1 MRRTADFLKGLIALA
16 LILALL
22 VGVPFVLV
30 TFAGNPVDDVRRILA
45 DELLSDDTTASLA
58 LRAGLTVLA
67 WLAWAQIAFSIL
79 AEFVAL
85 ARGKVAGRASLLPG
99 VQDLARRLVVATTL
113 LVNAFT
119 STTGATALLPLA
131 VPAPVES
138 VEVDL
143 LRPPDLDLPDVITV
157 ADAESAT
164 YTAAAGDTFWSLA
177 ESLLGDGLRW
187 SEIREVNLGRTMPD
201 GTVISEATEV
211 IRAGWD
217 LALPGDAVLPL
228 TSATVSVDVDVV
240 PEQLELAERVNGA
253 DPEML
258 GRWEVD
264 NGDHFWAIA
273 EETLTAAYGRPVT
286 DEEIT
291 PYWQEIIETN
301 RERLVTADPD
311 LVHPGQTFDVVLP
324 PLADEIVIGPTAVES
339 PLDADGISDDDVRQ
353 LGTAGDLNGEA
364 NGDGI
369 TPPGEAEWVA
379 VEDPT
384 SDGTLKPF
392 EPNETEGGG
401 PLDGASVALGVFG
414 TAVGAGA
421 LLEVLRRRR
430 AAGSTEHASSSPAS
444 SGPTGIAGFEA
455 RIRPIANTDAVRWLA
470 ATNRYLTHQ
479 LSTVPSDRPLPA
491 VLAMRAGEF
500 GIEVLLDE
508 PSPPP
513 AGFVTDGDT
522 GAAWRVRADLDLDAI
537 EAAGRGASPYSPAL
551 LPVGETDA
559 GDLLVDLEQL
569 AVMSLVGDIGTIAG
583 WLATVATSA
592 TAMSWSQTC
601 SIVAI
606 GVQTVLGGSNQVR
619 VPTDVE
625 QWADETIAEQTDL
638 ARNAD
643 TSTYRQRLEGGDA
656 VFGGDE
662 FDGPTIVL
670 LGPGH
675 DDLARRLMAVAE
687 LAYSSLVVVTTT
699 ALEGHAR
706 IELQPNHGVVIPD
719 ESGLRLDF
727 DPIVTGSATVRY
739 ASELVGDGGDQHYAD
754 VFDTVRRRSLG
765 PGDEFDEAFAAPQ
778 WPPPAPVERQPVNGS
793 AGATEA
799 EAPSREPV
807 SSESVAGEAVSSE
820 SVAGED
826 LPNVDAETAEV
837 WPPPASSAI
846 DLRSPRLEVLEPR
859 PIEARILTALP
870 SIVGLSSASALV
882 EELLVYLAVQR
893 SATPSELGRLFLPDV
908 APDDHARRLAEELS
922 ALDVAAGRDEEG
934 RFRVWF
940 DEPSGHYWVS
950 GDIESDHHRF
960 VSLVALADQ
969 SSTTADEQACL
980 EAAIGLIDDEP
991 GRAVGGSSY
1000 RWLDRHEPARSAL
1013 DTAIVTAAHRLG
1025 ELALNADRAEVA
1037 RWAAAQGLI
1046 VVPGDEALRRVQ
1058 MRAAA
1063 MLDDRQGVEDAYRAA
1078 VEVMEDAASWDGL
1091 QPETDALYRQLVDP
1105 LTERS

>member
-1 MRRTADFLKGLIALA
+1 MRRTADFLKGVIALA
-16 LILALL
+16 LILILL
-22 VGVPFVLV
+22 VGVPVALV
-30 TFAGNPVDDVRRILA
+30 TFAGNPIDDVRRILA

-79 AEFVAL
+79 AEFLAL
-85 ARGKVAGRASLLPG
+85 ARGRVAGNASLLPG

-143 LRPPDLDLPDVITV
+143 LRPPDLDLPYLV
-157 ADAESAT
+157 ATADPQTAI
-164 YTAAAGDTFWSLA
+164 YTATAGDTFWSLA

-211 IRAGWD
+211 IRSGWD
-217 LALPGDAVLPL
+217 LALPSDAVLPL
-228 TSATVSVDVDVV
+228 TSAVVTVDAEVM
-240 PEQLELAERVNGA
+240 PEQLELAERVDGV

-291 PYWQEIIETN
+291 PYWNEIIETN
-301 RERLVTADPD
+301 RELLVTADPD

-339 PLDADGISDDDVRQ
+339 PIDAEVISGDDVRQ
-353 LGTAGDLNGEA
+353 LGSPGDGNDDASDAGDGA
-364 NGDGI
+364 
-369 TPPGEAEWVA
+369 TAPGEAEWVSL
-379 VEDPT
+379 EDT
-384 SDGTLKPF
+384 AGDGTLKPF
-392 EPNETEGGG
+392 EPAETDGGG
-401 PLDGASVALGVFG
+401 PIDGSTVALGVFG
-414 TAVGAGA
+414 SAIGAGA
-421 LLEVLRRRR
+421 LLELVRRRR
-430 AAGSTEHASSSPAS
+430 AAAAIEQSSSSAVAA
-444 SGPTGIAGFEA
+444 GPTGIAGFEA
-455 RIRPIANTDAVRWLA
+455 RIRPVANTDAVRWLA

-479 LSTVPSDRPLPA
+479 LSSIPSNRPLPA

-508 PSPPP
+508 PSAAP

-537 EAAGRGASPYSPAL
+537 EAAGRGAPPYSPAL

-559 GDLLVDLEQL
+559 GDLLVDFEQL

-592 TAMSWSQTC
+592 TAMSWSQSC

-619 VPTDVE
+619 VPTDVDR
-625 QWADETIAEQTDL
+625 WADETIAEQTDL
-638 ARNAD
+638 ARNAN
-643 TSTYRQRLEGGDA
+643 TSTCRQRLEGGEA

-687 LAYSSLVVVTTT
+687 LAYSSLVVITTT
-699 ALEGHAR
+699 ALDGHAR
-706 IELQPNHGVVIPD
+706 IELQPNHGVAIPD

-739 ASELVGDGGDQHYAD
+739 AAELVGDGGDQQYAD
-754 VFDTVRRRSLG
+754 VFDTVRRRPLA
-765 PGDEFDEAFAAPQ
+765 PGDQFDEAFAAPE
-778 WPPPAPVERQPVNGS
+778 WPPPAPVERPPMNGFV
-793 AGATEA
+793 AVTEA
-799 EAPSREPV
+799 EPAPEEPP
-807 SSESVAGEAVSSE
+807 STR
-820 SVAGED
+820 
-826 LPNVDAETAEV
+826 PEV
-837 WPPPASSAI
+837 WPPPAPSPV
-846 DLRSPRLEVLEPR
+846 DLRSPRLDVLEPR
-859 PIEARILTALP
+859 PVEARILTALP
-870 SIVGLSSASALV
+870 SIVGLGSSSAFA

-893 SATPSELGRLFLPDV
+893 SATPIELGRMFLPDM
-908 APDDHARRLAEELS
+908 APEEHERLLADELG
-922 ALDVAAGRDEEG
+922 ALDAAAGRDDEG

-940 DEPSGHYWVS
+940 DEPSDRYWVS

-969 SSTTADEQACL
+969 STTAADEQACL
-980 EAAIGLIDDEP
+980 EAAMGLIDDEP
-991 GRAVGGSSY
+991 GRAVGGGSY
-1000 RWLDRHEPARSAL
+1000 RWLDDDQPVRTAL
-1013 DTAIVTAAHRLG
+1013 DTTVVSAAGRLG
-1025 ELALNADRAEVA
+1025 ELALNGDRAEVA
-1037 RWAAAQGLI
+1037 RWAAAQGLV

-1078 VEVMEDAASWDGL
+1078 VEVVEEAASWDGL